1 MFARRAFSMVELVIV
16 LAIVGVTSAIALPR
30 YLSSTMRVKVD
41 GAARKVVADIERL
54 RDRARQQGRE
64 QRVYFGDAGYV
75 LVTTDDSGAAVKEQV
90 DLTLEPYR
98 VGIKAQVMTDQ
109 GLTFDSLGRAGT
121 PLVIYL
127 TNGDHTRGVSF
138 DPTSGKAEV
147 FVPERMAD
155 GTLNADSVEMKPR
168 VRAALGIG
176 VKTEPLQPASATAL
190 EIELDD
196 VIKK

>member
-30 YLSSTMRVKVD
+30 YLSSTTRVKVD

>member
-16 LAIVGVTSAIALPR
+16 LTIVGVTSAIALPR

-155 GTLNADSVEMKPR
+155 GKLNADSVEMKPR

>member
-30 YLSSTMRVKVD
+30 YLSSTTRVKVD

-109 GLTFDSLGRAGT
+109 GLTFDSLGRAAT

-155 GTLNADSVEMKPR
+155 GKLNADSVEMKPR

>member
-1 MFARRAFSMVELVIV
+1 MSARRAFSMVELVIV

-64 QRVYFGDAGYV
+64 QRMYFGDAGYV
-75 LVTTDDSGAAVKEQV
+75 LVTTDDSGTELKEQV

-98 VGIKAQVMTDQ
+98 VGIKAQVITDR

-121 PLVIYL
+121 PLVIYV
-127 TNGDHTRGVSF
+127 TNGDYTRGVSF

-147 FVPERMAD
+147 FVPQRMAD
-155 GTLNADSVEMKPR
+155 GKLNADSVEMKPR

-176 VKTEPLQPASATAL
+176 VKTVPLQPASATPLAT
-190 EIELDD
+190 ELDD
-196 VIKK
+196 VIRN

>member
-155 GTLNADSVEMKPR
+155 GKLNADSVEMKPR

>member
-30 YLSSTMRVKVD
+30 YLSSTTRVKVD

-155 GTLNADSVEMKPR
+155 GKLNADSVEMKPR
-168 VRAALGIG
+168 VREALAAG
-176 VKTEPLQPASATAL
+176 VRTVPMEPASATPLAT
-190 EIELDD
+190 ELDD
-196 VIKK
+196 VIRN

>member
-30 YLSSTMRVKVD
+30 YLSSTTRVKVD

-155 GTLNADSVEMKPR
+155 GKLNADSVEMKPR

>member
-16 LAIVGVTSAIALPR
+16 LVIVGVTSAIALPR

-155 GTLNADSVEMKPR
+155 GKLNADSVEMKPR